1 MNRSEQLLAIL
12 AEECNEV
19 AQKMQWKA
27 NNKLRYEEVDNLLKK
42 AIKEFGVKSDTVHFL
57 RERLRQIIESERL
70 LKEAEEAIDRKS
82 PQ

>member
-27 NNKLRYEEVDNLLKK
+27 NNKLRVRSKK
-42 AIKEFGVKSDTVHFL
+42 RYSSFSKRKIKTNY
-57 RERLRQIIESERL
+57 RI
-70 LKEAEEAIDRKS
+70 RKTIKGS
-82 PQ
+82 RRSNR